1 MKPIAYQFT
10 YPVAHVCAAVVL
22 LASLAF
28 ITPARGAS
36 SDPQSSGT
44 QAPSETNQGQAP
56 ATGAKASLADRVEAR
71 IKEMHSK
78 LKITKDQEDLWN
90 KVADVMRENE
100 KSMEPLHKARSE
112 KAKTMSAV
120 DDLKSYS
127 DIAVAHAEGLK
138 KFIPVFEAL
147 YDKMSDDQKKNAD
160 MIFRSHQHKASKG
173 TASKSATPKSN

>member
-1 MKPIAYQFT
+1 MKPIIYQFT

-44 QAPSETNQGQAP
+44 QAAAETNKDTAP
-56 ATGAKASLADRVEAR
+56 GTGAKASHADRVEAR
-71 IKEMHSK
+71 IKDLYTK

-90 KVADVMRENE
+90 KVADVMRDNE
-100 KSMEPLHKARSE
+100 KKMEPLHKARSE
-112 KAKTMSAV
+112 KAKTSSAV

-127 DIAVAHAEGLK
+127 EIAEAHAEGLK

-147 YDKMSDDQKKNAD
+147 YDKMSEDQKKNAD
-160 MIFRSHQHKASKG
+160 MIFRSHHKASKG